1 MFSKLNTLN
10 AFLASNVSSLKYFVY
25 IAKEIS
31 DKVLLTYLM
40 ALVSFYTPRKDRKTS
55 GLLIFSE
62 GIVGDSE
69 AALQRC
75 SYEKVF

>member
-10 AFLASNVSSLKYFVY
+10 AFLASNVSSLKYYVY

-40 ALVSFYTPRKDRKTS
+40 ALVSFYTPPKDRKTS

-62 GIVGDSE
+62 GIEGDSE